1 MAGSRGSHAD
11 FLPALDVQ
19 DSLQGAN
26 QQLQTAVVNVTGSLK
41 LGVPEDPV
49 SKVGV
54 SLLAKKFDKRLA
66 ETSHG
71 DLLVQ
76 PVDLNS
82 SFYSTKRFEDLR
94 M

>member
-1 MAGSRGSHAD
+1 MADSEGSHAG
-11 FLPALDVQ
+11 FLRALDVQ

-26 QQLQTAVVNVTGSLK
+26 QQLQTAVANVTGSLK
-41 LGVPEDPV
+41 LGVHEDPV

-54 SLLAKKFDKRLA
+54 SLLAKKRLA

-71 DLLVQ
+71 DLWVQ

-82 SFYSTKRFEDLR
+82 SFYSIKRFEDLR